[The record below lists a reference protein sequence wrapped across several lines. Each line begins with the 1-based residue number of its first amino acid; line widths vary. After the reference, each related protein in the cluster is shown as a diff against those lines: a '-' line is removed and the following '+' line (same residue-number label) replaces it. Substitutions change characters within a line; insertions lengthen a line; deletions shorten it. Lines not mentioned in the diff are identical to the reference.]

1 MSDII
6 TQDRTVTHRIATA
19 TRVAPVI
26 EHDEAP
32 SGFVE
37 RRRPGRSDD
46 VSPELIALMRK
57 PTTEARLRV
66 MLYDAPNFVLPQA
79 PAHRRSPYHAVRM
92 TVAVASCSLVWAAAF
107 RGMMLL
113 WG

>member
-6 TQDRTVTHRIATA
+6 TQDHTA
-19 TRVAPVI
+19 TLAEPVI
-26 EHDEAP
+26 QPGQAWPDHL
-32 SGFVE
+32 E
-37 RRRPGRSDD
+37 RRRPGRNND

-57 PTTEARLRV
+57 PTPEARLRV

-79 PAHRRSPYHAVRM
+79 STHRRSPYHAIRM
-92 TVAVASCSLVWAAAF
+92 TVAVASCSLVWALAF

>member
-6 TQDRTVTHRIATA
+6 TPDSTVTLAG
-19 TRVAPVI
+19 PVI
-26 EHDEAP
+26 QPGDAWTTQL
-32 SGFVE
+32 E
-37 RRRPGRSDD
+37 RRRPGRNDN
-46 VSPELIALMRK
+46 VSPELVALMRK

-79 PAHRRSPYHAVRM
+79 SGHRRSPYHAIRM
-92 TVAVASCSLVWAAAF
+92 TMAVAACGLGWAMAF